1 MSNNILWLALWLDA
15 PLQSW
20 GFESRFERRHTAMFP
35 TKSGVLGLVLAAM
48 GVPKG
53 SGCESDT
60 LAAFATSGMVC
71 ARIPRRN
78 QRRKNQPLPVRR
90 LTDYHTILG
99 TRTADNPKPRKENT
113 VQSWRDYLMDARF
126 GVLLPGK
133 SGTVEEAARKLIDPI
148 WGVWLGRKS
157 CPPSAPLLVRA
168 PDLECAPGVF
178 PGRETSE
185 RAMLQHVSQLDEI
198 EVAELPSFKDFARL
212 EDVANFEDGTDT
224 WNDQPLSFGTES
236 SSGVEGRVFAPRRIA
251 MKPGTR
257 QA

>member
-53 SGCESDT
+53 SDRERDI
-60 LAAFATSGMVC
+60 LAAFAAAGMVC
-71 ARIPRRN
+71 AGIPRRN

-90 LTDYHTILG
+90 LTDYHTIQNY
-99 TRTADNPKPRKENT
+99 RRADSSKARKEDT

-133 SGTVEEAARKLIDPI
+133 SGTVEEAACKLIDPI

-157 CPPSAPLLVRA
+157 CPPAAPLLVRA
-168 PDLECAPGVF
+168 PDMECASGVF
-178 PGRETSE
+178 PDRETSE
-185 RAMLQHVSQLDEI
+185 RALLQHVSQLDGI
-198 EVAELPSFKDFARL
+198 EVAELPLFKDFARL
-212 EDVANFEDGTDT
+212 EDVADFKDGTDT
-224 WNDQPLSFGTES
+224 WNDQPLSFGVGN
-236 SSGVEGRVFAPRRIA
+236 SSGVEGREFAPRRIA
-251 MKPGTR
+251 VKPGVR